1 MSDPDDDSRWA
12 LGPMTDERTVL
23 AGFLEFQR
31 DALERKLA
39 GLGDL
44 QLRMRSVP
52 PSEISL
58 IGLVRHIA
66 SVERWYFQNVLTGSD
81 ATSLYIYE
89 TNEAFLAVDQANGAE
104 ALATWRAECAISR
117 RIADS
122 LPLDTIGVIPGTQQQ
137 LTLRWIMIHMI
148 DEYARHL
155 GHADLVR
162 EAIDGS
168 TGE

>member
-1 MSDPDDDSRWA
+1 MSDLDDDSRWA
-12 LGPMTDERTVL
+12 LGSVTDERTVL

-39 GLGDL
+39 GLGDS
-44 QLRMRSVP
+44 QLRMRPVP

-81 ATSLYIYE
+81 ATSLYLYE
-89 TNEAFLAVDQANGAE
+89 TNEAFLAVDDANGTE
-104 ALATWRAECAISR
+104 ALATWRAECATSR

-122 LPLDTIGVIPGTQQQ
+122 LPLDTIGVIPGTEQQ

-162 EAIDGS
+162 EAIDGT